1 MFIKLWVC
9 LSGERE
15 DHGDKLL
22 ENERT
27 FWLKVV
33 NIKDRRYKPLHF
45 SNLCC
50 LCIIFSSKIVNY
62 E

>member
-33 NIKDRRYKPLHF
+33 NIKDRRYKTLHF
-45 SNLCC
+45 SSLCC
-50 LCIIFSSKIVNY
+50 LCI
-62 E
+62 